1 MHIGLNLVFLVP
13 GETGGMEI
21 YARHLIESLGRV
33 RPDIRLTAL
42 INRNA
47 ARQPGPWS
55 EIQTVTVPVDS
66 RNRFAWVLADQ
77 LLVPPLAMRA
87 KVDLL
92 HSPANLA
99 PAWGGR
105 YKRMVT
111 VHDLIHKTFPEAHE
125 GLKSKAVGV
134 IMPLGIR
141 RSHRLI
147 SDSESTKADLQ
158 RLEHEPAG
166 KIDVVPLGLD
176 APHPERALP
185 ERQIRDTYD
194 LGDRKV
200 ALSLSAKRPHKNL
213 VRLLDALSTIP
224 EAERPVLV
232 IPGYRTWHEQEL
244 QDHARQ
250 RGIEN
255 DVRILGWMDEPE
267 IEAFYAA
274 ASCFVFPSLYEGFG
288 LPVLEAMQRGVP
300 VACSNRSSLPEVA
313 GDAALLFDP
322 ENTNEIAQAIQRLLA
337 GGEEVERLK
346 VSGKARAGAFTW
358 DATARATAASYER
371 ALAA

>member
-33 RPDIRLTAL
+33 RTDIRLTAL

-47 ARQPGPWS
+47 AARPGPWNDI
-55 EIQTVTVPVDS
+55 ETVTVPVDS

-125 GLKSKAVGV
+125 GLRAKVVGV

-147 SDSESTKADLQ
+147 ADSESTKADLQ
-158 RLEHEPAG
+158 RLEHEPAA

-176 APHPERALP
+176 TPHPERALP

-194 LGDRKV
+194 LGERKV

-213 VRLLDALSTIP
+213 IRLLDALASIP
-224 EAERPVLV
+224 AETRPVLV

-244 QDHARQ
+244 HDHAREL
-250 RGIEN
+250 GVEA
-255 DVRILGWMDEPE
+255 DVRILGWVDEPE

-274 ASCFVFPSLYEGFG
+274 AGCFVFPSLYEGFG

-322 ENTNEIAQAIQRLLA
+322 ESTREIADAMTTLLN
-337 GGEEVERLK
+337 GGESVERLREA
-346 VSGKARAGAFTW
+346 GTARAAAFTW
-358 DATARATAASYER
+358 DATARATAESYER

>member
-1 MHIGLNLVFLVP
+1 MHVGLNLVFLVP
-13 GETGGMEI
+13 NETGGMEI

-33 RPDIRLTAL
+33 RPDIRLTGL
-42 INRNA
+42 INKNA
-47 ARQPGPWS
+47 ASKPGPWN
-55 EIQTVTVPVDS
+55 EIETVTVPVDS

-99 PAWGGR
+99 PGWGGR

-111 VHDLIHKTFPEAHE
+111 VHDLIHKTFPEAHQ

-147 SDSESTKADLQ
+147 ADSESTKADLQ

-176 APHPERALP
+176 SPHPEKALP
-185 ERQIRDTYD
+185 AQQIRDTYD

-213 VRLLDALSTIP
+213 VRLIDALATIP

-255 DVRILGWMDEPE
+255 DVRILGWVDEPE

-322 ENTNEIAQAIQRLLA
+322 ENTNEIAHAIRRLLA

-346 VSGKARAGAFTW
+346 EAGRARAGAFTW

>member
-1 MHIGLNLVFLVP
+1 MHIGLNLTFLVP
-13 GETGGMEI
+13 NETGGMEI

-42 INRNA
+42 VNRNA
-47 ARQPGPWS
+47 ANAPGPWQDI
-55 EIQTVTVPVDS
+55 ETVTVPVNS
-66 RNRFAWVLADQ
+66 RNRVAWVLGDQ

-99 PAWGGR
+99 PAWGR
-105 YKRMVT
+105 HKRMVT

-125 GLKSKAVGV
+125 GLRAKAVGV

-147 SDSESTKADLQ
+147 ADSESTKADLQ
-158 RLEHEPAG
+158 ELEHEPAA

-176 APHPERALP
+176 VPHPERALP
-185 ERQIRDTYD
+185 EQQIRDTYD
-194 LGDRKV
+194 LGHRKV

-213 VRLLDALSTIP
+213 IRLLDALASIP
-224 EAERPVLV
+224 PEKRPVLV
-232 IPGYRTWHEQEL
+232 IPGYRTWYEQEL
-244 QDHARQ
+244 NEHAARL
-250 RGIEN
+250 GIAD
-255 DVRILGWMDEPE
+255 DVRLLGWVDEAE

-274 ASCFVFPSLYEGFG
+274 ASLFVFPSLYEGFG

-300 VACSNRSSLPEVA
+300 VACSDRSSLPEVA
-313 GDAALLFDP
+313 GEAALLFDP
-322 ENTNEIAQAIQRLLA
+322 EQTGQITAAMEKLLEDRDEA
-337 GGEEVERLK
+337 ERLRQA
-346 VSGKARAGAFTW
+346 GLERARRFTW
-358 DATARATAASYER
+358 DATARATAESYER

>member
-13 GETGGMEI
+13 DETGGMEI
-21 YARHLIESLGRV
+21 YARHLIESLGRA

-47 ARQPGPWS
+47 AGKPGPWNDI
-55 EIQTVTVPVDS
+55 ETVTVPVDS

-99 PAWGGR
+99 PAWGR

-147 SDSESTKADLQ
+147 ADSESTKADLQ
-158 RLEHEPAG
+158 RLEHEPAD

-176 APHPERALP
+176 VPHPERALP
-185 ERQIRDTYD
+185 EQQIRDTYD

-213 VRLLDALSTIP
+213 IRLLDALATLT

-232 IPGYRTWHEQEL
+232 IPGYPTWHEQEL
-244 QDHARQ
+244 NDHARKL
-250 RGIEN
+250 GIEK
-255 DVRILGWMDEPE
+255 DVRILGWVDEPE

-322 ENTNEIAQAIQRLLA
+322 ENTNEIAEAMQTLLK

-346 VSGKARAGAFTW
+346 EAGKARSSAFTW
-358 DATARATAASYER
+358 DATARATAESYER

>member
-1 MHIGLNLVFLVP
+1 VHVGLNLVFLVP

-42 INRNA
+42 INKNA
-47 ARQPGPWS
+47 AGQPGAWHDI
-55 EIQTVTVPVDS
+55 ETVTVPVDS

-99 PAWGGR
+99 PAWGR
-105 YKRMVT
+105 HRRMVT

-125 GLKSKAVGV
+125 GLRAKAVGV

-141 RSHRLI
+141 RSHRVI
-147 SDSESTKADLQ
+147 ADSESTKTDLQ

-176 APHPERALP
+176 VPHPERAMP
-185 ERQIRDTYD
+185 EDELRAKHR
-194 LGDRKV
+194 LGDRRL

-213 VRLLDALSTIP
+213 IRLLDALASIP
-224 EAERPVLV
+224 SENRPVLV
-232 IPGYRTWHEQEL
+232 IPGYKTWHEQEL
-244 QDHARQ
+244 NEHARKL
-250 RGIEN
+250 GIED
-255 DVRILGWMDEPE
+255 DVRILGWVDEPE

-300 VACSNRSSLPEVA
+300 VASSNRSSLPEVA

-322 ENTNEIAQAIQRLLA
+322 ESTQEIAQAMEKLLA

-346 VSGKARAGAFTW
+346 EAGRARAAAFTW
-358 DATARATAASYER
+358 DATARATAESYER